1 MNFII
6 ILCAKYLFIVIGL
19 IAFIYWLKL
28 TNKRKLEIITFGI
41 ITALVAFLLAKIG
54 GAMFYNAR
62 PFVVNN
68 IVPLLPHA
76 ADNGF
81 PSDHTLFSAVIAV
94 TMYSVSKK
102 LGLILGVLS
111 VIVGMS
117 RVLALVHHPI
127 DIVGSIVFA
136 IIGGVVAYYLTPK
149 IMRIRS

>member
-1 MNFII
+1 MNLII

-19 IAFIYWLKL
+19 IAIIYWLKL
-28 TNKRKLEIITFGI
+28 TNKRKLEVVTFGI

-54 GAMFYNAR
+54 GAIFYNAR
-62 PFVVNN
+62 PFVVDNV
-68 IVPLLPHA
+68 VPLFTHI

-94 TMYSVSKK
+94 TMYSASKK
-102 LGLILGVLS
+102 LGLILGGLS
-111 VIVGMS
+111 VVVGMS

-127 DIVGSIVFA
+127 DIVGGLVFA
-136 IIGGVVAYYLTPK
+136 MIGGVAAYYLTPK